1 MNYTKFILALVFVIF
16 SCKNSSTDKKKS
28 KKIFETRKE
37 VKEKE
42 NIRKVDK
49 FYQQPA
55 YFNPAIK
62 LGLGLLKPKNDTI
75 FFKQQVNETPLKET
89 IYTPKKVIPIFF
101 KPDYDIFYIVCTEK
115 TGLGYKIL
123 SANGKEL
130 LANKTDFDFISWEKF
145 LLKTTGIENISWKQN
160 PLRKESTVTSLE
172 VPFNDKEN
180 FIVKE
185 VKNNWIKV
193 KNENNEEG
201 WIKWKEKEKLLI
213 EIYLLM

>member
-1 MNYTKFILALVFVIF
+1 MLSKFNILL
-16 SCKNSSTDKKKS
+16 
-28 KKIFETRKE
+28 
-37 VKEKE
+37 
-42 NIRKVDK
+42 
-49 FYQQPA
+49 
-55 YFNPAIK
+55 
-62 LGLGLLKPKNDTI
+62 
-75 FFKQQVNETPLKET
+75 
-89 IYTPKKVIPIFF
+89 
-101 KPDYDIFYIVCTEK
+101 
-115 TGLGYKIL
+115 
-123 SANGKEL
+123 EL